1 MKTFDVRRCS
11 FLLHHRLTLTAL
23 CAATLA
29 APGAVRLAAQEQPSV
44 PEPPPAA
51 AADAPKERP
60 TGLPKAFDW
69 TFNFDAGAGYFGF
82 GNSLYANVRPDPS
95 GNLSA
100 NWLESYMKPAIS
112 MTYKPGEGELYGK
125 LSAVGERTFSAPPS
139 EVVGKEAASFQ
150 VEDLYLGWRS
160 GTSLGSSK
168 DLLEVYG
175 GRAPYKIGHGMLVWD
190 GAGEGGSRGGFWTN
204 ARKAWEVAGV
214 VRLKPGPNT
223 FEAFYLDR
231 DELPENV
238 TGTKLWGANYELAL
252 GQATTLG
259 ATYLDVTAKPDKKP
273 LRDGMKVLNVRAYTA
288 PFPGLQDLAFE
299 LEYAREKN
307 GDLLLSDA
315 WTAQVSYQFS
325 KVAWKPKL
333 SYRHAFFEGDDP
345 ATKRNESFDSLYP
358 GFYDWGTWWQ
368 GEIGGEYFLSNSNL
382 LSNMV
387 RLHLTPND
395 RIGTGVIGYL
405 FQLDH
410 PEALGPHV
418 TSSDV
423 MVEIDGYCDWK
434 LNDNFTLSIVA
445 AYGNPRQA
453 VEQAFNRTDSFK
465 YGMLYLAYAF

>member
-1 MKTFDVRRCS
+1 VKTFNIRRCA
-11 FLLHHRLTLTAL
+11 FLL
-23 CAATLA
+23 CAAAIVAL
-29 APGAVRLAAQEQPSV
+29 GAVRLTAQEQPSV

-51 AADAPKERP
+51 AAEPKERP

-100 NWLESYMKPAIS
+100 NWLESYVKPALS
-112 MTYKPGEGELYGK
+112 MTYHLNEGELYGK

-139 EVVGKEAASFQ
+139 EVVGQEAASFQ

-160 GTSLGSSK
+160 GTSLGQSK

-175 GRAPYKIGHGMLVWD
+175 GRAPYKIGHGMLLWD

-204 ARKAWEVAGV
+204 ARKAWELAGV

-223 FEAFYLDR
+223 FEVFYLDR
-231 DELPENV
+231 DEVPESN
-238 TGTKLWGANYELAL
+238 TRSTLWGANYELAL
-252 GQATTLG
+252 GKATTLG
-259 ATYLDVTAKPDKKP
+259 ATYLDVSADP
-273 LRDGMKVLNVRAYTA
+273 LKRPSRDGMNVLNARAYTA
-288 PFPGLQDLAFE
+288 PFPGLPDLAFE
-299 LEYAREKN
+299 FEYSREKN

-315 WTAQVSYQFS
+315 WTTQVSYQLS
-325 KVAWKPKL
+325 SVAWKPKI
-333 SYRHAFFEGDDP
+333 SYRYAFFEGDDP
-345 ATKRNESFDSLYP
+345 KTARSESFDSLFP

-382 LSNMV
+382 ISNMV
-387 RLHLTPND
+387 RVHLTPTD
-395 RIGTGVIGYL
+395 RIGTGLIGYL

-423 MVEIDGYCDWK
+423 MLEVDAYCDWK

-445 AYGNPRQA
+445 AYGNPRLA